1 MLINAYAINAIVIN
15 GGEES
20 LLPHSGEPGSGRY
33 VSDEELARLLEG
45 NYGVWPRVKI
55 ADAAG
60 VIQDYSV
67 RGSRDWGMAISY
79 EGNIDAPIAT
89 ATVKLWREHL
99 ATLRSLAPLRS
110 DSAWN
115 ADGPAINVGR
125 FIQIEV
131 ACPELGVL
139 PAESDYRVVF
149 QGYIDSVD
157 WAETPMTIEAR
168 DLGAQIQDAFL
179 IEDGTS
185 IGVTDPDLI
194 QTRIQEVLDAAEL
207 PVAVELYVPVIPDP
221 AVYVPKRVRKT
232 QPVMEAVQDVASTN
246 AWDLRARWSDALQ
259 NFVLTYKDPG
269 RTRTDVDFTLPP
281 SAYFGIKQMKIDA
294 TDVRNDVT
302 VTYKDILTG
311 FREAVRRSDPVSVAR
326 YGRRMMVVQEDDNSP
341 INSQDLAIV
350 MQNEILADFADPKAS
365 LAAEMPYFWPLELH
379 DRIRFPSNGIHM
391 DGDLDLGVVAYRHT
405 IDEHQSRTYLQD
417 RGNAAGKYWQW
428 LLRNG
433 TASGVPS
440 SVPGSDLFTNLRQ
453 TPNYASDEIDLAF
466 AWGGAALTGAEHFSV
481 AISVNDQ
488 AYGAW
493 IDVGS
498 STSYLYSFPGNIEPV
513 VDPRRSPTTSRVAFK
528 ARMSLPIGFGEV
540 TVATSAECSVT
551 YNVA

>member
-33 VSDEELARLLEG
+33 VSDDELARLLEG

-89 ATVKLWREHL
+89 ATVKLWREHI

-281 SAYFGIKQMKIDA
+281 SAYFDIKQMKIDA

-341 INSQDLAIV
+341 INS
-350 MQNEILADFADPKAS
+350 P
-365 LAAEMPYFWPLELH
+365 
-379 DRIRFPSNGIHM
+379 R
-391 DGDLDLGVVAYRHT
+391 
-405 IDEHQSRTYLQD
+405 SR
-417 RGNAAGKYWQW
+417 
-428 LLRNG
+428 
-433 TASGVPS
+433 S
-440 SVPGSDLFTNLRQ
+440 
-453 TPNYASDEIDLAF
+453 
-466 AWGGAALTGAEHFSV
+466 
-481 AISVNDQ
+481 
-488 AYGAW
+488 
-493 IDVGS
+493 
-498 STSYLYSFPGNIEPV
+498 
-513 VDPRRSPTTSRVAFK
+513 
-528 ARMSLPIGFGEV
+528 
-540 TVATSAECSVT
+540 
-551 YNVA
+551 